1 MKQPRTDM
9 KLNRVVS
16 KSCKISE
23 PGTTDHYS
31 AAFANKQLCKKIGLK
46 IKNLSESIISSV

>member
-31 AAFANKQLCKKIGLK
+31 AAVRTNSCAKK
-46 IKNLSESIISSV
+46 